1 MESPSKSW
9 KKPRS
14 VATARMGLRVRKDGS
29 RFWANVVVTALRNAK
44 GRLQGFAKVARDM
57 TERHGKEETLAK
69 AKDLL
74 ELRVEQRTT
83 VLARVNH
90 ELRTEIAERAR
101 AEEQLRASL
110 DQLRALAGRLQ
121 SVREEERKSIA
132 RESQDELGQACTA
145 IKMEIGRA

>member
-29 RFWANVVVTALRNAK
+29 RFEANVVVTALRNDK
-44 GRLQGFAKVARDM
+44 GSLQGFAKITRDM
-57 TERHGKEETLAK
+57 TEGHGKEESLAK

-74 ELRVEQRTT
+74 ELCVEQRTT

-90 ELRTEIAERAR
+90 ELRTEIAERVR

-132 RESQDELGQACTA
+132 Q
-145 IKMEIGRA
+145 IGRAHV